1 VLASERSTGSTSR
14 PVPFPCNGASSLEY
28 DEKCLRA
35 LELALGEVSAYQS
48 WRTLDPGTEY
58 GINERYAAM
67 PVFTKKDIRENFP
80 QGLLPK
86 GRDASRGLA
95 SGEIDFVKTSGS
107 TGDAVTNIWNQKWWD
122 ASEKA
127 SWSLNSVA
135 TNVATGEHREAI
147 LANPRNVG
155 FISDE
160 AELPMEKRCLSRFL
174 YLNEKTNPLSW
185 TPGHMDRMI
194 RELEVFRPVVL
205 EANPSLLAR
214 LCRYIV
220 SSGKTVFQPG
230 LIVFTY
236 EYPTKFHYQQILRAF
251 SVPMASS
258 YGTTEV
264 GYVFMQCEKGMLHQ
278 NVQYCRVDFQPLKP
292 EHGGPHVGRILVT
305 TFNNPWYILVRFDV
319 GDLVRL
325 NEEGSCPCGRQA
337 GLILS
342 TTEGRSA
349 NVTLTCGGRLVT
361 LRELDNAV
369 SVLEDVEQ
377 HRLDQLSRDEYR
389 LHLVSPRT
397 DRKTLS
403 GQADTVLKKL
413 YGEEADISVVFETDI
428 APSPSGKYS
437 ISETSF
443 PVNIEDFLDTR
454 YARKATTIVG

>member
-1 VLASERSTGSTSR
+1 MSSDRSTGSPSR
-14 PVPFPCNGASSLEY
+14 PIPFPCNLASSPEY
-28 DEKCLRA
+28 LSNCLRT
-35 LELALGEVSAYQS
+35 LQLALGEVSAYQS

-58 GINERYAAM
+58 SIDERYAAM
-67 PVFTKKDIRENFP
+67 PAFTKKDIRENFP

-86 GRDASRGLA
+86 SRDVRRGLT

-155 FISDE
+155 FISDN

-174 YLNEKTNPLSW
+174 YLNEKTDPLSW
-185 TPGHMDRMI
+185 TPSHMDRMI

-220 SSGKTVFQPG
+220 SSGKTVFQPR

-236 EYPTKFHYQQILRAF
+236 EYPTKFHYQQILQVF

-264 GYVFMQCEKGMLHQ
+264 GYVFMQCEKGKLHQ
-278 NVQYCRVDFQPLKP
+278 NDQYCRVDFQPLKP

-325 NEEGSCPCGRQA
+325 DEEGACTCGRQG

-377 HRLDQLSRDEYR
+377 YRLDQLSRDEYR
-389 LHLVSPRT
+389 FHLVSPRT

-403 GQADTVLKKL
+403 GQADRVLKKL

-428 APSPSGKYS
+428 SPSSSGKYS

-443 PVNIEDFLDTR
+443 PVNLEDFLDTR
-454 YARKATTIVG
+454 YARRATTIAG